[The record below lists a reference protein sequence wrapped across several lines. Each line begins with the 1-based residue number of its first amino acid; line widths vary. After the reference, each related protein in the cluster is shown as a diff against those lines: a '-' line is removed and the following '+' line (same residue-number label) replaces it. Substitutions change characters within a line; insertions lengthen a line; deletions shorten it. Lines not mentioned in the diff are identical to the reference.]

1 MPFGCSQPLVRAA
14 VLIEVARERT
24 APATHSMPVDAVHE
38 RTHHDDEYQHN
49 RGDDALAAGSAL
61 TLAGGTTPAS
71 AAVGNCDHGIDSGT
85 TNWAWGSCNGVTG
98 NSHWRLH
105 VSCTWGS
112 TQYSSWIYGNARVD
126 VECPWPGSVRATQ
139 IDIIY

>member
-1 MPFGCSQPLVRAA
+1 MTRTNTTEVTTCPPQATRRAGRKLA
-14 VLIEVARERT
+14 LGL
-24 APATHSMPVDAVHE
+24 AT
-38 RTHHDDEYQHN
+38 
-49 RGDDALAAGSAL
+49 LAAGSAL

-71 AAVGNCDHGIDSGT
+71 AAVGNCYHGIDSGT

-126 VECPWPGSVRATQ
+126 VQCPWPGSVRATQ